1 MRCVT
6 WHSTKRDS
14 SRLNRIDQSGMHTK
28 NYSRRYLRTA
38 STKLW
43 MRRNVRSEGVHMDFI
58 NEDNE
63 THQHVCEYNSTLE
76 QVVCGTICII
86 TCCQIRNPLSDLRG
100 WNEGKSKWRGQD
112 NPRRGIEEPG
122 GKAAVWQAIARTA
135 SYPYH
140 NPNEIDILIPTRSS
154 AICGCEGS
162 QITASYRAAG
172 RRGSR
177 VPNRQVMSLRARPL
191 SYIGENANSCIKS
204 SFGNGWFLLF
214 FSLSTYGQFP
224 FITICIQDYLIHFI
238 TTLRVL
244 DWGGVLEY
252 YIFIVQSSFP
262 FVTLLIT
269 VTDFLYLVFGL
280 CYIPYGLHSCRSLS
294 FVIFLH
300 FPTLPNHRATKH
312 SSARLIHL

>member
-1 MRCVT
+1 
-6 WHSTKRDS
+6 
-14 SRLNRIDQSGMHTK
+14 
-28 NYSRRYLRTA
+28 
-38 STKLW
+38 
-43 MRRNVRSEGVHMDFI
+43 
-58 NEDNE
+58 
-63 THQHVCEYNSTLE
+63 
-76 QVVCGTICII
+76 
-86 TCCQIRNPLSDLRG
+86 LSNLRG

-280 CYIPYGLHSCRSLS
+280 SYIPYGLHSCRSLA
-294 FVIFLH
+294 FVIFLQGTVVLTRSEQSGFRHWLWRWYPMVACGVMSSVHLWLTTPFNFHITTVRSLSESSRPVNFLEDPSH
-300 FPTLPNHRATKH
+300 FVAMLTQNIWYR
-312 SSARLIHL
+312 